1 MRALFSQ
8 FARLPALVCLAAL
21 AVPGH
26 AEPAAGADSTRP
38 PTADFAAKAEQVR
51 KPAIRLSLTDDRAS
65 LKASLW
71 AMHLLKS
78 SSRETITPENLQ
90 ASSGFEMTGP
100 FLERSA
106 GIRLELKF

>member
-8 FARLPALVCLAAL
+8 FARTLALVCLASL
-21 AVPGH
+21 AIPGN
-26 AEPAAGADSTRP
+26 AEPAVGADSTGL
-38 PTADFAAKAEQVR
+38 PTADFGAKPEQGG

-71 AMHLLKS
+71 ATHLLKS
-78 SSRETITPENLQ
+78 SSRDTITPENLQ

-106 GIRLELKF
+106 GIRFELRF

>member
-1 MRALFSQ
+1 MRTLFSQ
-8 FARLPALVCLAAL
+8 FARFLALVCLAIP
-21 AVPGH
+21 AVPGN
-26 AEPAAGADSTRP
+26 AEPAAGAASTRL
-38 PTADFAAKAEQVR
+38 PTADFAAKPEQLR

-71 AMHLLKS
+71 ATHLLKS
-78 SSRETITPENLQ
+78 SSRDTITPENLQ

-106 GIRLELKF
+106 GIRFELEF

>member
-1 MRALFSQ
+1 MRVAFPQ
-8 FARLPALVCLAAL
+8 FARALAIASLAAGSL
-21 AVPGH
+21 PGH
-26 AEPAAGADSTRP
+26 AEAGDGASSTRL
-38 PTADFAAKAEQVR
+38 PTADFAAAPERVR
-51 KPAIRLSLTDDRAS
+51 KPVIRLGLTDARAS

-71 AMHLLKS
+71 ATHLLKS

-106 GIRLELKF
+106 GIRLEFDF